1 MFNKT
6 QTRARKRLSPTI
18 TATLAV
24 GSALAIAALVVQY
37 RKRKAEEENPPQG
50 AFIEVGGVKLH
61 YIEVGQGEP
70 LVLFHGNGSMIQD
83 FSLSGLVTLA
93 ASKYRV
99 IVFDRP
105 GFGYSGR
112 PRSKPWTPQVQAELL
127 HAALT
132 KLGVSNAI
140 VLGHSWG
147 ASVAVALALEHSS
160 FVRALVLVS
169 GYYYPTVRFDVVAQS
184 LPAIPIIG
192 DLWRYTLAPLLGRL
206 MWPRVESKLF
216 SPAPVSRRFK
226 AYPVEMSLRPL
237 SLRSSA
243 AESMM
248 MVPNALTFQD
258 RYGELRMPVTIV
270 AGSGDEIVTSQRQSE
285 RLHQD
290 ITQSKLHVLAGV
302 GHMVHHSVAS
312 AVMMA
317 INEAGESPITA
328 NIASTIQAPKAAA

>member
-1 MFNKT
+1 MFNGT

-18 TATLAV
+18 TATLGV
-24 GSALAIAALVVQY
+24 GVALAAAALLVQY
-37 RKRKAEEENPPQG
+37 RKRKAEKENPPQG

-61 YIEVGQGEP
+61 YIEMGQGEP

-112 PRSKPWTPQVQAELL
+112 PRSEAWTPPAQAELL
-127 HAALT
+127 HAALI

-147 ASVAVALALEHSS
+147 ASVAVALALEHSN

-184 LPAIPIIG
+184 VPAIPIIG
-192 DLWRYTLAPLLGRL
+192 DLLRYTLAPLLGRL

-216 SPAPVSRRFK
+216 SPAPVSRSFK
-226 AYPVEMSLRPL
+226 AYPVEMTLRPL

-248 MVPNALTFQD
+248 MIPNALIFQD
-258 RYGELRMPVTIV
+258 RYGELKMPVTIV

-285 RLHQD
+285 RLHHD

-317 INEAGESPITA
+317 INEAGETPITA
-328 NIASTIQAPKAAA
+328 NIASIAQAPKAAA